1 MKFTP
6 QNTLPLQAGAGVV
19 RPVEPPRL
27 VHLDDPAS
35 EVMTDFSKVFPITT
49 TPDVTIDEALEIM
62 KNQGVRLLLV
72 LDPNEHVI
80 GLITAADIQG
90 NKPIELVQQQRIPHA
105 EITVGMIM
113 TPQSDIQGLPLD
125 QALRLQVGHIA
136 ETLRQ
141 LERQHI
147 LVLDTDAAGK
157 QTVCGLFS
165 MSQIRKQLTPRSQ
178 LPDADHTPTVSEL
191 VQELG

>member
-6 QNTLPLQAGAGVV
+6 QNTLSLQAGAGVV

-27 VHLDDPAS
+27 VHLDDPARM
-35 EVMTDFSKVFPITT
+35 VMTDFSKVFPITIN
-49 TPDVTIDEALEIM
+49 PEATIDEALELM

-72 LDPNEHVI
+72 IDPNDHVI
-80 GLITAADIQG
+80 GLITATDIQG
-90 NKPIELVQQQRIPHA
+90 QKPIELVQEQRIPHA
-105 EITVGMIM
+105 EITVAMIM
-113 TPQSDIQGLPLD
+113 SSQANIQGLPLED
-125 QALRLQVGHIA
+125 VQRLQVGHIA

-147 LVLDTDAAGK
+147 LVLNTNDAGQ
-157 QTVCGLFS
+157 QTICGLFS

-178 LPDADHTPTVSEL
+178 LPEADHISTVSEL
-191 VQELG
+191 VQERG